1 LACEE
6 ENVWALACKEVKREL
21 AVIISA
27 IDEGLLYRDKNLIDT
42 VAHAGAVDEVLL
54 YREKNLINTVAQ
66 IKAVD

>member
-1 LACEE
+1 MACEE

-42 VAHAGAVDEVLL
+42 VAHVGAVDEGLL
-54 YREKNLINTVAQ
+54 
-66 IKAVD
+66 